1 MINLNY
7 LENFFFTSYLDN
19 TIKNNLRKFK
29 NISIVYNTQE
39 NSLNINEFLKIK
51 EFCKKEKIKIYIL
64 DNIKLA
70 IKLGTDGIFITSQNK
85 KIYQPYKKSF
95 KFIGT
100 AHNQREF
107 YFKTYQKCEYLFLSP
122 IFYNPK
128 YSNNKILQITRF
140 NLIALNWKKK
150 LIALG
155 GINNKN
161 LKKIYLTRS
170 CGVGFVSWI
179 NKSPIKKPVYFK
191 NIRAFYNF

>member
-85 KIYQPYKKSF
+85 NISSF
-95 KFIGT
+95 SSCNCSAKNHSFI
-100 AHNQREF
+100 
-107 YFKTYQKCEYLFLSP
+107 
-122 IFYNPK
+122 
-128 YSNNKILQITRF
+128 
-140 NLIALNWKKK
+140 
-150 LIALG
+150 
-155 GINNKN
+155 
-161 LKKIYLTRS
+161 
-170 CGVGFVSWI
+170 
-179 NKSPIKKPVYFK
+179 
-191 NIRAFYNF
+191 